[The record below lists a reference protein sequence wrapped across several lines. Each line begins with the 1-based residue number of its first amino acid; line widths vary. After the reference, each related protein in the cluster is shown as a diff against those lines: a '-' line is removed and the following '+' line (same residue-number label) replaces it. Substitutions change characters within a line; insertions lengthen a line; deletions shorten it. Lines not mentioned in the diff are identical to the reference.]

1 MSRWGGYLIL
11 NMFVS
16 TTVTVAVLMY
26 WDKYQR
32 PKSNSIPDS
41 LVVANVDSG
50 DNKQHQSDKTIDN
63 VGQNYSTTYRVS
75 SGDTVGRIALEFNL
89 TVEELMEA
97 NDIGNPNKLAI
108 DQLLFIPVTQSIEP
122 TNRLIATDS
131 MTSNVAVLAPDSS
144 IVSESSH
151 MLEIRSVSSYGDL
164 ESEKLVIF
172 NWGGT
177 VSLLGW
183 SIVSSAGDT
192 YDFPALRLH
201 ESGQVTLH
209 TVVGNNTVTDLYWGR
224 LQSAWN
230 SGVTIS
236 LIDPSG
242 NSHTSYAIR

>member
-41 LVVANVDSG
+41 VVVAKVDSSY
-50 DNKQHQSDKTIDN
+50 DEQHQSDKTINN
-63 VGQNYSTTYRVS
+63 VGQSYSRTYRVS
-75 SGDTVGRIALEFNL
+75 AGDTVGRIALEFNL

-131 MTSNVAVLAPDSS
+131 MTSNVAVLPPDSS

-242 NSHTSYAIR
+242 NSHTSYVIR